1 VSLCEARHPREE
13 HRDTRARPGE
23 IQQAQVPCGQVG
35 ACPHHRPEPVIR
47 PYPVVVGVAVQ
58 AEADDDV
65 VAGLGHGGGVRVA
78 VPLCRL
84 ASSRDRGKRN
94 ISRPRAEV
102 RQVEERVEVAFHQ
115 LLGTAA
121 EVAVAVLVREL
132 GGGDL
137 RAA

>member
-1 VSLCEARHPREE
+1 MMTWSLVSVTEAASVWQYRF
-13 HRDTRARPGE
+13 A
-23 IQQAQVPCGQVG
+23 AS
-35 ACPHHRPEPVIR
+35 
-47 PYPVVVGVAVQ
+47 
-58 AEADDDV
+58 
-65 VAGLGHGGGVRVA
+65 
-78 VPLCRL
+78 